1 MMTRSL
7 ITIGLAAV
15 VLTSCGNDN
24 DSKKTT
30 VKDPISSSA
39 KKWAKLNKDANVYFA
54 VLPTKAENPDNP
66 TSVAKIELGQ
76 ALYFDNRLSK
86 DQTMSCNTCHD
97 LQNYGVDHK
106 PVSDGDDG
114 KSKGTRNSPTTL
126 NAAFHVSQFWDGRAK
141 DVEEQAGMP
150 ITNPVEMNIPSEKFL
165 VERLKKVKF
174 YNEMFAKAYPD
185 QKDPITYENIRKA
198 IGVFERELITPS
210 RFDKFLAGDDKAM
223 TNEEKE
229 GLKTFIDQGCI
240 TCHSGPI
247 VGGNMM
253 QKFPIFG
260 KYEDYL
266 SGTVDMGHY
275 EETKKDM
282 DKFMFKVPSLRNVAK
297 TYPYMHNGGVSN
309 LEEAVK
315 IMGKAELNKDLTDA
329 QIKSIVTF
337 LGSLT
342 GDLDAKYKTAPAIL
356 TKG

>member
-1 MMTRSL
+1 MTRSL
-7 ITIGLAAV
+7 LTLGLAVV

-24 DSKKTT
+24 DNKKST

-39 KKWAKLNKDANVYFA
+39 KKLAKLNEDANMYFA
-54 VLPTKAENPDNP
+54 VLPSKAENSENP
-66 TSVAKIELGQ
+66 TSVAKVELGQ
-76 ALYFDNRLSK
+76 TLYFDNRLSK
-86 DQTMSCNTCHD
+86 DQTQSCNTCHD
-97 LQNYGVDHK
+97 LQNYGVDNK
-106 PVSDGDDG
+106 NVSDGDDG

-150 ITNPVEMNIPSEKFL
+150 ILNPVEMNTPSEKFL
-165 VERLKKVKF
+165 VNRLKKVPF
-174 YNEMFAKAYPD
+174 YKEMFATAYPD
-185 QKDPITYENIRKA
+185 QKNPITFENIKKA
-198 IGVFERELITPS
+198 IGAFERELITPS
-210 RFDKFLAGDDKAM
+210 KFDKFLAGDNNAM
-223 TNEEKE
+223 SKDEKE
-229 GLKTFIDQGCI
+229 GLRTFIDQGCI
-240 TCHSGPI
+240 TCHSGALL
-247 VGGNMM
+247 GGSMM
-253 QKFPIFG
+253 QKFPIVG

-297 TYPYMHNGGVSN
+297 TGPYLHNGGVAD
-309 LEEAVK
+309 LGATVK

-342 GDLDAKYKTAPAIL
+342 GDLDAKYKTAPAVL
-356 TKG
+356 N

>member
-1 MMTRSL
+1 MTRSL
-7 ITIGLAAV
+7 LTLGLAAV

-30 VKDPISSSA
+30 VKDPISSLA
-39 KKWAKLNKDANVYFA
+39 KKWAKLNEDANVYFA
-54 VLPTKAENPDNP
+54 VLPSKAENPENP
-66 TSVAKIELGQ
+66 TSVAKVELGQ

-86 DQTMSCNTCHD
+86 DQTQSCNTCHD
-97 LQNYGVDHK
+97 LQNYGIDSK

-150 ITNPVEMNIPSEKFL
+150 VTNPVEMNIPSEKFL
-165 VERLKKVKF
+165 VKRLKKVPF
-174 YNEMFAKAYPD
+174 YKEMFAAAYPD
-185 QKDPITYENIRKA
+185 QKDPITFDNIKKA
-198 IGVFERELITPS
+198 IGAFERELITPS
-210 RFDKFLAGDDKAM
+210 NFDKFLAGDNKAM
-223 TNEEKE
+223 SKDEKE
-229 GLKTFIDQGCI
+229 GLRTFIDQGCI
-240 TCHSGPI
+240 TCHSGALL
-247 VGGNMM
+247 GGNMM
-253 QKFPIFG
+253 QKFPIVG

-266 SGTVDMGHY
+266 GGTVDMGHY

-282 DKFMFKVPSLRNVAK
+282 DKFMFKVPSLRNVSK
-297 TYPYMHNGGVSN
+297 TGPYLHNGEVADLG
-309 LEEAVK
+309 ATVK

-342 GDLDAKYKTAPAIL
+342 GDLDAKYKTAPAVL
-356 TKG
+356 N

>member
-1 MMTRSL
+1 MTRSL
-7 ITIGLAAV
+7 LTLGLAAV

-39 KKWAKLNKDANVYFA
+39 KKWAKLNEDANVYFA
-54 VLPTKAENPDNP
+54 VLPSKAENPENP
-66 TSVAKIELGQ
+66 TSVAKVELGQ

-86 DQTMSCNTCHD
+86 DQTQSCNTCHD
-97 LQNYGVDHK
+97 LQNYGIDSK

-150 ITNPVEMNIPSEKFL
+150 VTNPVEMNIPSEKFL
-165 VERLKKVKF
+165 VKRLKKVPF
-174 YNEMFAKAYPD
+174 YKEMFAAAYPD
-185 QKDPITYENIRKA
+185 QKDPITFDNIKKA
-198 IGVFERELITPS
+198 IGAFERELITPS
-210 RFDKFLAGDDKAM
+210 NFDKFLAGDNKAM
-223 TNEEKE
+223 SKDEKE
-229 GLKTFIDQGCI
+229 GLRTFIDQGCI
-240 TCHSGPI
+240 TCHSGALL
-247 VGGNMM
+247 GGNMM
-253 QKFPIFG
+253 QKFPIVG

-266 SGTVDMGHY
+266 GGTVDMGHY

-282 DKFMFKVPSLRNVAK
+282 DKFMFKVPSLRNVSK
-297 TYPYMHNGGVSN
+297 TGPYLHNGEVADLG
-309 LEEAVK
+309 ATVK

-342 GDLDAKYKTAPAIL
+342 GDLDAKYKTAPAVL
-356 TKG
+356 N